1 MSIQKDYYAALGLPA
16 GATPEQVKKRYRDL
30 VRRYH
35 PDVNASQDAAQRILV
50 INEAYHTLGDV
61 EKRSNYDANRILQQN
76 ASAASSSGGGNGT
89 GQGSNSEY
97 RSENG
102 VEFNGFGRTYPQAA
116 RTAQRKAA
124 PVEDPQTERLLMEA
138 KLAYVNRQFPKAE
151 KLCIEVLKIGPRNAV
166 AHELLGDIYSRQ
178 GDTTRACA
186 AYSYATQFNPLGR
199 SAQHKLEQLIGNRI
213 SPMRPSTTT
222 FTSQKSVAPV
232 SPFSPTAF
240 AALSVVSFCTL
251 TLALI
256 ALFLSPW
263 GVIANAPL
271 GVTIS
276 WALFPSLLV
285 EGVCGGILLA
295 FYGRLRPARME
306 LWKKRLPEDPAPVKM
321 GTLLSVSSLL
331 SFYLSFV
338 VWIVVGLA
346 KKPLS
351 VSILRAYALSFAML
365 LMSAFAYH
373 PSSSSEW
380 QWAVLAFGGN
390 LLFPALLLGWH
401 LGDRFRLKGQ
411 SL

>member
-76 ASAASSSGGGNGT
+76 SSAASSSRGGNGT
-89 GQGSNSEY
+89 GQGSNSQY
-97 RSENG
+97 RPENG

-116 RTAQRKAA
+116 RTGPRKAV

-178 GDTTRACA
+178 GDMTRACA

-199 SAQHKLEQLIGNRI
+199 SAQAKMEQLMGNRI
-213 SPMRPSTTT
+213 SPMRPSATT

-232 SPFSPTAF
+232 SPFSPAAF
-240 AALSVVSFCTL
+240 AALSVVSFCTFA
-251 TLALI
+251 LALI
-256 ALFLSPW
+256 ALFLSPG
-263 GVIANAPL
+263 GVVENAPL
-271 GVTIS
+271 GVSIS
-276 WALFPSLLV
+276 WALLPSLLV

-306 LWKKRLPEDPAPVKM
+306 LWKKPLPEDIAPFKM

-331 SFYLSFV
+331 SFYLSFIL
-338 VWIVVGLA
+338 WIVFGLA

-351 VSILRAYALSFAML
+351 VSILRAYALSLAML
-365 LMSAFAYH
+365 AISAFAYH

-380 QWAVLAFGGN
+380 QWAVIAFGGN

-411 SL
+411 LQ

>member
-76 ASAASSSGGGNGT
+76 ASAAASSRGGNGT
-89 GQGSNSEY
+89 GHGSNSEY
-97 RSENG
+97 RSESK
-102 VEFNGFGRTYPQAA
+102 VEYNGFGRAYPQPA
-116 RTAQRKAA
+116 RTGPRKAA

-138 KLAYVNRQFPKAE
+138 KLAYVNRQFSKSE
-151 KLCIEVLKIGPRNAV
+151 KMCIEALKIGPRNSI

-178 GDTTRACA
+178 GDMTRACA
-186 AYSYATQFNPLGR
+186 AYSYAAQFNPLGR
-199 SAQHKLEQLIGNRI
+199 SAQTKLEQLMGNRI

-232 SPFSPTAF
+232 SPFSPAAF

-251 TLALI
+251 ALALI
-256 ALFLSPW
+256 ALFLSPG
-263 GVIANAPL
+263 GVVSNAPP
-271 GVTIS
+271 GVAIS
-276 WALFPSLLV
+276 WALLPSLLV

-306 LWKKRLPEDPAPVKM
+306 LWKTPLPEDFAPVKM
-321 GTLLSVSSLL
+321 GTLLTVSCLL
-331 SFYLSFV
+331 SFYLSFIL
-338 VWIVVGLA
+338 WIVVGMA

-351 VSILRAYALSFAML
+351 VSILRAYALSLAML
-365 LMSAFAYH
+365 TISAFVYH

-380 QWAVLAFGGN
+380 QWAVLALGGN

-411 SL
+411 LS